1 MAPDLFDQLFWSKIE
16 TGTIIRLRHEFGQEG
31 QKFRPFLVIKQD
43 EDRAML
49 LTCSMTSQTS
59 KLYGAEGV
67 YILKGDENELL
78 SEETAIRGDNL
89 IEMTKSDL
97 RRKGDLLKIGGKIE
111 AKVLVEILK
120 SLEAS
125 PKVTRGHK
133 KKVVQPLLL
142 KFRL

>member
-16 TGTIIRLRHEFGQEG
+16 TGTIIRIRHEFDQEG

-43 EDRAML
+43 EAKALL
-49 LTCSMTSQTS
+49 LTCSMTSQTA

-67 YILKGDENELL
+67 YILKGDESELL

-89 IEMTKSDL
+89 IEITKSDL
-97 RRKGDLLKIGGKIE
+97 KRKKEALKVGE
-111 AKVLVEILK
+111 KVKDHILIEILK

-125 PKVTRGHK
+125 PKVKRGHK
-133 KKVVQPLLL
+133 RKVIQPLLSNFGL
-142 KFRL
+142 